1 MSILVIAD
9 VKNQTVNP
17 STLELI
23 TIAQK
28 IAKQKNLPVNLLI
41 PFVNIGGDSYCASDF
56 KTYILNINLEQYSA
70 PILVKHISKII
81 REVDATYII
90 GLHTPFTIDYV
101 PSLSVNLNTQC
112 ITQIH
117 SLETKESVT
126 VIRGSHAGKLDQ
138 HIVINETPI
147 IITILPGSF
156 EPYTISEMQNN
167 NITTIDIPEVDKRV
181 NCEFITKE
189 MTDKSLDE
197 ADVIVGAGKGIGSQE
212 NVSLV
217 YEFAKVF
224 PHSAVAGSRIVCD
237 YGWLPYSKQIGIT
250 GKSISPKV
258 YIACAISGSSQHV
271 AGIKGAK
278 TIIAINKDPYAPIF
292 NVSHYG
298 IVADIFEFIPQFID
312 FVKENRDITFKS

>member
-9 VKNQTVNP
+9 VKRRTVNQ

-28 IAKQKNLPVNLLI
+28 IAKIKNLSINLLV
-41 PFVNIGGDSYCASDF
+41 PFGNIEGDSYCSHEF
-56 KTYILNINLEQYSA
+56 TTYILNLNIEQYRA
-70 PILVKHISKII
+70 ITLVNHISNVIGQ
-81 REVDATYII
+81 VGATYIL
-90 GLHTPFTIDYV
+90 GLHTPFTIDFM
-101 PSLSVNLNTQC
+101 PSLSVGIDAQC

-117 SLETKESVT
+117 TLDVRESIR
-126 VIRGSHAGKLDQ
+126 VIRQSNAGKLDQ
-138 HIVINETPI
+138 HILINETPI
-147 IITILPGSF
+147 ILTIVPGSF
-156 EPYTISEMQNN
+156 EPYTISQIQNN
-167 NITTIDIPEVDKRV
+167 NIITIDIAEEEKHV
-181 NCEFITKE
+181 NCEFITKD
-189 MTDKSLDE
+189 MSDKSLDE
-197 ADVIVGAGKGIGSQE
+197 ADVIVGVGKGISSQD
-212 NVSLV
+212 NLSLI

-224 PHSAVAGSRIVCD
+224 LHSAVAGSRIVCD

-278 TIIAINKDPYAPIF
+278 KIIAINKDPNAPIF

-298 IVADIFEFIPQFID
+298 VVADIFEFIPQFID
-312 FVKENRDITFKS
+312 FVKRKQNL

>member
-1 MSILVIAD
+1 MSIVVIAD
-9 VKNQTVNP
+9 VKSRSVNP
-17 STLELI
+17 STNELI
-23 TIAQK
+23 TAAQQ
-28 IAKQKNLPVNLLI
+28 IAKMKSMPVYLLI
-41 PFVNIGGDSYCASDF
+41 PFGNIGGDSYCSGDF
-56 KTYILNINLEQYSA
+56 KTCIVNLNIEQYTA
-70 PILVKHISKII
+70 PVLIKHITAFLQ
-81 REVDATYII
+81 EVSVSYII
-90 GLHTPFTIDYV
+90 GLHTPFTIDFM
-101 PSLSVNLNTQC
+101 PALSVALNAKC

-117 SLETKESVT
+117 SINTCESVT

-138 HIVINETPI
+138 HIVINETPVI
-147 IITILPGSF
+147 LTILPGSF
-156 EPYTISEMQNN
+156 DPYTISDVQKSEIIAI
-167 NITTIDIPEVDKRV
+167 NILETDKCV
-181 NCEFITKE
+181 NCEFITKD

-197 ADVIVGAGKGIGSQE
+197 ADVIIGAGKGIGSKE
-212 NVSLV
+212 NLNVI

-224 PHSAVAGSRIVCD
+224 QHSAVAGSRIVCD

-292 NVSHYG
+292 NVAHYG

-312 FVKENRDITFKS
+312 FVKQQ